1 MNTPDTTDQT
11 LSINGKDHSI
21 SSLPSD
27 IQNLLV
33 IFSKWETELKTA
45 KIEVFKLEAAI
56 KGLSAEIELR
66 VKQFTE
72 TPEVP

>member
-1 MNTPDTTDQT
+1 MNTPDNDQT
-11 LSINGKDHSI
+11 LSINGKDHPI

-27 IQNLLV
+27 VQNLLV
-33 IFSKWETELKTA
+33 IFTKWETELKTA

-66 VKQFTE
+66 VKQFDE